1 MTCWSRRA
9 VLGGAIALAASPI
22 RAQASRGQGIRPA
35 LDRAAT
41 LPPADALAL
50 LAPLEATTPR
60 DRLDLDT
67 ARAGLAAEI
76 RLAATPSY
84 LWHLRRIIGD
94 TVTPATA
101 RDRLTHEHTRLLARA
116 DRLFDA
122 LGDRSGSVGERY
134 RRLWT
139 DERFLYPDSEAG
151 RNGAIADM
159 RATLD
164 RCRAHIAPII
174 GPVPP
179 WCLDVHPA
187 RMTAAEDAAGKGG
200 YRTLPRPGLSGA
212 YVVDLRAIRRRPAW
226 SLPSV
231 VAHELLPGHM
241 IQLPLEVAADP
252 HPLRLRYASGFAEGW
267 ATYAEAL
274 AWNAGWLGADPRVEL
289 GHVHWLLFRTARALA
304 DLALHDRHVAP
315 DVMAARMAEWLG
327 EPVAFI
333 GFDAD
338 LARITREPAT
348 RVAEALAWLALVDA
362 APPAGLPTF
371 HHRMLIDGRRRSD
384 RIAVTSPS

>member
-1 MTCWSRRA
+1 MTRWSRRA
-9 VLGGAIALAASPI
+9 VLGGAIALAASPV
-22 RAQASRGQGIRPA
+22 RAQGIRAA
-35 LDRAAT
+35 LDHAAT

-50 LAPLEATTPR
+50 LRPLTATTLR

-67 ARAGLAAEI
+67 ARAGLAAEV
-76 RLAATPSY
+76 RLATTPSY
-84 LWHLRRIIGD
+84 LWQLRRIIGD
-94 TVTPATA
+94 TVTPASA
-101 RDRLTHEHTRLLARA
+101 SIRLTREHDRLLARA
-116 DRLFDA
+116 DRLFGV
-122 LGDRSGSVGERY
+122 LGDTSGSIGERY

-151 RNGAIADM
+151 RNRAIADM
-159 RATLD
+159 HATLD
-164 RCRAHIAPII
+164 RCRSDLSAVF

-179 WCLDVHPA
+179 WCLNVRPA

-200 YRTLPRPGLSGA
+200 YRILPRPGHPGA
-212 YVVDLRAIRRRPAW
+212 YAVDLRAIRRRPAW

-241 IQLPLEVAADP
+241 IQLPMEAAADP
-252 HPLRLRYASGFAEGW
+252 HPLRLRYAPGFAEGW

-274 AWNAGWLGADPRVEL
+274 AWNAGWLGNDPRVEL

-304 DLALHDRHVAP
+304 DLALHDAHVAP

-338 LARITREPAT
+338 IARIAREPAT
-348 RVAEALAWLALVDA
+348 RVAEALAWLALADA
-362 APPAGLPTF
+362 APPAPTTF
-371 HHRMLIDGRRRSD
+371 HHRMLADGRRRSD
-384 RIAVTSPS
+384 RLGVTSPGVTSPS